1 MTGSGTLSTDRAATE
16 DGRAPLAPA
25 WRRLPAVPLV
35 GPARLR
41 AEAGLALE
49 LTGLAC
55 LLGLVVG
62 ALWALLAPQPVW
74 VVVDGG
80 LLMDSL
86 TSGAL
91 VAADGWLGALCLLA
105 GLVLAALAVRR
116 WPQRP
121 VGALAGLV
129 AGGVAGAAAAAWLGQ
144 ALESADVV
152 ARAAGLPLGARV
164 DGGLT
169 LRAAGVLL
177 FWPIASTLVVLAW
190 AAWSDRAQP

>member
-1 MTGSGTLSTDRAATE
+1 MTGSSTATAHREPVVAGRPLVAPVLRTL
-16 DGRAPLAPA
+16 PV
-25 WRRLPAVPLV
+25 VPLV
-35 GPARLR
+35 DRARWR
-41 AEAGLALE
+41 AELGLALV

-62 ALWALLAPQPVW
+62 ALWALVAPQPVW

-91 VAADGWLGALCLLA
+91 VAADGWLAVLCLLA
-105 GLVLAALAVRR
+105 GLLLAALAVRR
-116 WPQRP
+116 WPHHP

-129 AGGVAGAAAAAWLGQ
+129 GGGVAGAVVAAWLGQ
-144 ALESADVV
+144 ALRSADVV

-169 LRAAGVLL
+169 LRAPGVLL
-177 FWPIASTLVVLAW
+177 FWPIASTLLVLVW
-190 AAWSDRAQP
+190 AAWSERAHR